1 MKALFGTTLC
11 FLGLLRADAAAPVA
25 ADIPFLAPEAA
36 ARQMTVPAGFRVT
49 LFAGEPDVTQPIAF
63 CIDDRGRLWVVEN
76 HSYPNWNADAG
87 KDRVV
92 IFEDTNGDGRFDRR
106 TVFATGLNYVT
117 GIEVGFGGV
126 WLVNSPHLLFIP
138 DRDGDDR
145 PDGPP
150 EVLLEGFGRE
160 GIHNLVNGFTWGPD
174 GWLYGGHG
182 GSSYSKLGKPGT
194 SEEQR
199 VHVNGGVWRYHP
211 TRHVVESF
219 AQGTTNPWGIAF
231 NEHGHI
237 FISNCVL
244 PHLYHMVQG
253 GYYERRRP
261 SPLSR
266 HAYATLDTIADH
278 RHWVGA
284 DWAKSRGGDD
294 QLAVGGGHAHSGA
307 MIYLGDSFPDDY
319 RGVMFMVNIHGKRV
333 NNDILARRGSGYVGR
348 HGKDFMLAAD
358 RRFLGVGLQYGPDG
372 SVFLSDWSD
381 PDECHTRKPDRATGR
396 IFKISYGDRK
406 PALAPVN
413 LAKLSDAELVK
424 LQLYKNDWFVAHARR
439 LLQERAAAGTLASTV
454 RPALEEML
462 EKEKDA
468 TRQLRALWALHVMS
482 AGDEPL
488 RLRLLNHPQEH
499 LRAWA
504 VQFELEDNKVSE
516 AMLAKLEAMA
526 SAEPSPLVRLYLAS
540 ACQRLPHEQRWVTL
554 TRLAARTEDATDA
567 NLPLMIWY
575 ALEPLVP
582 ANPERALALASQSK
596 FPRLRE
602 FVARRLTSP

>member
-1 MKALFGTTLC
+1 MKAFLC
-11 FLGLLRADAAAPVA
+11 VLALFLGFASAHAAAPVV
-25 ADIPFLAPEAA
+25 ADIPFLAPEEA
-36 ARQMTVPAGFRVT
+36 ARRMAVPAGFRVT
-49 LFAGEPDVTQPIAF
+49 LFAGEPDVTQPIGF
-63 CIDDRGRLWVVEN
+63 CFDDRGRLWVVEN
-76 HSYPNWNADAG
+76 HSYPDWNAASG

-92 IFEDTNGDGRFDRR
+92 IFEDTDNDGRFDRR
-106 TVFATGLNYVT
+106 TIFATGLNYVT

-150 EVLLEGFGRE
+150 QILLEGFGRE
-160 GIHNLVNGFTWGPD
+160 GVHNLVNGFTWGPD

-182 GSSYSKLGKPGT
+182 GSSYSKLGKLGT
-194 SEEQR
+194 PEEQL

-219 AQGTTNPWGIAF
+219 AEGTTNPWGVAF

-253 GYYERRRP
+253 GHYERRRP

-266 HAYATLDTIADH
+266 HAYATLDTVADH

-284 DWAKSRGGDD
+284 DWAKSRGGPE
-294 QLAVGGGHAHSGA
+294 QLVLGGGHAHSGA
-307 MIYLGDSFPDDY
+307 MIYLGDSFPEDY

-333 NNDILARRGSGYVGR
+333 NNDLLARRGSGYVGR
-348 HGKDFMLAAD
+348 HGKDFMLAGD
-358 RRFLGVGLQYGPDG
+358 RRFLGVSLQYGHDG
-372 SVFLSDWSD
+372 SIFLSDWSD

-396 IFKISYGDRK
+396 IFKISYGDKK
-406 PALAPVN
+406 PVPMDI
-413 LAKLSDAELVK
+413 AKLADAELVK
-424 LQLYKNDWFVAHARR
+424 LQLHKNDWLVTHARR
-439 LLQERAAAGTLASTV
+439 LLQERASAGTLAPTV
-454 RPALEEML
+454 RPVLLEML
-462 EKEKDA
+462 EKEKDV
-468 TRQLRALWALHVMS
+468 TRQLRALWALHVIG
-482 AGDEPL
+482 AADEPL
-488 RLRLLNHPQEH
+488 RLRLLDHSQEH

-504 VQFELEDNKVSE
+504 VQLELEDKQTAPTV
-516 AMLAKLEAMA
+516 LAKLEALA
-526 SAEPSPLVRLYLAS
+526 GTEPSPLVRLYLAS
-540 ACQRLPHEQRWVTL
+540 ACQRLPHEQRWTIL
-554 TRLAARTEDATDA
+554 TRLAARAEDAADP
-567 NLPLMIWY
+567 NLPLMLWY

-582 ANPERALALASQSK
+582 ANPQRAFTVTAQSK

-602 FVARRLTSP
+602 FVARRLASP

>member
-1 MKALFGTTLC
+1 MNAFLSALA
-11 FLGLLRADAAAPVA
+11 LLLVFFDSRAAAPAA
-25 ADIPFLAPEAA
+25 ADIPFLAPEEA
-36 ARQMTVPAGFRVT
+36 ARRMTVPAGFRVT
-49 LFAGEPDVTQPIAF
+49 LFAGEPDVTQPIGF
-63 CIDDRGRLWVVEN
+63 CLDDRGRLWVVEN
-76 HSYPNWNADAG
+76 HSYPNWNADDG

-145 PDGPP
+145 PDSPP
-150 EVLLEGFGRE
+150 QILLEGFGRE

-194 SEEQR
+194 PEEQR

-211 TRHVVESF
+211 TRHVVENF
-219 AQGTTNPWGIAF
+219 AEGTTNPWGVAF
-231 NEHGHI
+231 NEHGHL

-244 PHLYHMVQG
+244 PHLYHVVQG
-253 GYYERRRP
+253 GHYERRRP

-284 DWAKSRGGDD
+284 DWAKSRGGAE

-307 MIYLGDSFPDDY
+307 MIYLGDSFQDTY
-319 RGVMFMVNIHGKRV
+319 RGVMFMVNLHGKRV
-333 NNDILARRGSGYVGR
+333 NNDLLARRGSGYVGR
-348 HGKDFMLAAD
+348 HGNDFMVAAD
-358 RRFLGVGLQYGPDG
+358 RRFLGVSLQYGPDG
-372 SVFLSDWSD
+372 SVYLSDWSD

-396 IFKISYGDRK
+396 IFKISHGDRK
-406 PALAPVN
+406 PAPADV
-413 LAKLSDAELVK
+413 AKRSDAELVR
-424 LQLYKNDWFVAHARR
+424 LQSHKNDWFVMHARR
-439 LLQERAAAGTLASTV
+439 LLQERAAAGTLTPAS
-454 RPALEEML
+454 RPALL
-462 EKEKDA
+462 ELLETERDA
-468 TRQLRALWALHVMS
+468 ARQLRTLWALHVTG
-482 AGDEPL
+482 AADEPL
-488 RLRLLNHPQEH
+488 RLRLLEHPQEH

-504 VQFELEDNKVSE
+504 VQLELEDGQVS
-516 AMLAKLEAMA
+516 AAVLAKLEAMA
-526 SAEPSPLVRLYLAS
+526 AADSSPLVRLYLVS
-540 ACQRLPHEQRWVTL
+540 ACQRLPHGQRWGIL
-554 TRLAARTEDATDA
+554 SRLAARAEDAADP
-567 NLPLMIWY
+567 NLPLMLWY

-582 ANPERALALASQSK
+582 AAPQRALTLAAQSK

-602 FVARRLTSP
+602 FIARRLASP